1 MRSFLEIDGQQLEY
15 QWIEETYRTPDAPV
29 LVFLHEG
36 LGCIDLWKD
45 FPEMLCRQTQL
56 TGFMYTRAGYGH
68 SDPCPLPRK
77 KTYLHKEALKV
88 LPKVLSAARIRDHI
102 IMGHSDGGSIGI
114 IYAGSPHAA
123 HLTGLITEAAHLYCE
138 PVTTAFLKEARKAYL
153 ETDLKQKLE
162 RYHGTNTDTAF
173 FGWNKT
179 WLDPR
184 FNFWNI
190 EKYLKHI
197 TVPFL
202 AVQGRQDPTATL
214 AQLSSMATKA
224 PNGCMEIIE
233 DCGHIPHLEKKQAVV
248 TVMGEF
254 ISGIVGDSR

>member
-1 MRSFLEIDGQQLEY
+1 MRSFLKIDGQQLEA
-15 QWIEETYRTPDAPV
+15 QWIEESLKRPDAPV

-45 FPEMLCRQTQL
+45 FPSLLCRETQL
-56 TGFMYTRAGYGH
+56 PGFMYSRAGYGH

-77 KTYLHKEALKV
+77 KTYLHKEARTL
-88 LPKVLSAARIRDHI
+88 LPQVLSAARIRDHI

-114 IYAGSPHAA
+114 IFAGSPHAA
-123 HLTGLITEAAHLYCE
+123 HLKGLITEAAHVCCE

-153 ETDLKQKLE
+153 ETNLKQKLE

-173 FGWNKT
+173 WGWNRT

-184 FNFWNI
+184 FDQWNI
-190 EKYLKHI
+190 EKYLKKI

-214 AQLSSMATKA
+214 AQLSSMAENA
-224 PNGCMEIIE
+224 PNGRMKIIE
-233 DCGHIPHLEKKQAVV
+233 DCGHIPHLEKKQEVV
-248 TVMGEF
+248 TVMGAF
-254 ISGIVGDSR
+254 IAGIVGQ